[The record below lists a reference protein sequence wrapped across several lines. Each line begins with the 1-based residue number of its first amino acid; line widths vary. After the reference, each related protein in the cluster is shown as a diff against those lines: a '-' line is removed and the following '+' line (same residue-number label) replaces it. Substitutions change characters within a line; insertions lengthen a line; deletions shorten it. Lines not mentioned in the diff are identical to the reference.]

1 MVDAAPKVDHT
12 NHANKLVAKG
22 LMATRGILAVAML
35 AGMAGLGGSAPAVR
49 ASQIVEGGGGV
60 VSCTSGSN
68 VITTTETC
76 QEIVGCTNS
85 VDVNRSPI
93 SITFTNCVDIG
104 INALQYDVVVCR
116 SVCP

>member
-1 MVDAAPKVDHT
+1 MKFFLWTVVFVVVLLFDRV
-12 NHANKLVAKG
+12 NGANA
-22 LMATRGILAVAML
+22 
-35 AGMAGLGGSAPAVR
+35 
-49 ASQIVEGGGGV
+49 
-60 VSCTSGSN
+60 CTTSSN
-68 VITTTETC
+68 TITTTETC

-85 VDVNRSPI
+85 VDVNGSPI